1 MKEEIEFRTFELVE
15 KNGKWEGEYLQH
27 KVANP
32 IKTNNNANELSVG
45 AVWEMTPKKYMFVS
59 ITDRPHTENDYP
71 NSLFVYEEN
80 NKIFREAKFAFEGKF
95 RFQYVHYY
103 SFGNTAMVRSFDFI
117 KGEALE
123 TPVYYIDN
131 ENECIAARTTWK
143 CSYLNKYSFPGYDG
157 NLIVDAEYENG
168 DVMQIRS
175 RATKVV
181 DPKEL
186 AADMLCQLV
195 PQIDDDL
202 LMEATGILELTK

>member
-131 ENECIAARTTWK
+131 ENECIAARKWSMPMPQTARRNSISNMIRAASWMSNSSFNIS
-143 CSYLNKYSFPGYDG
+143 CS
-157 NLIVDAEYENG
+157 
-168 DVMQIRS
+168 
-175 RATKVV
+175 AT
-181 DPKEL
+181 P
-186 AADMLCQLV
+186 ASIPA
-195 PQIDDDL
+195 
-202 LMEATGILELTK
+202 